1 MMRKKIL
8 IFFAISCFG
17 FYSVAQT
24 PIAAEMTD
32 GKSLIEAYVSPLGNG
47 LGAALNN
54 GWYNTAKTHHLGGF
68 DVTITA
74 NLVLV
79 PADAKIFNITGSN
92 DGTFKGGNTA
102 TILGSIN
109 GGEQANSTYGSIPMP
124 GGLNIP
130 LLPVPILQAG
140 VGLIKNTEINVR
152 FMPEIEM
159 KGVGTNLFGVG
170 VKHDILQWFPI
181 VDKMPVDMS
190 IQAGYTKLSS
200 TFEMNDPSNTI
211 APPQANMDITA
222 TTINLLVS
230 KKILMFTPYFG
241 VGYNST
247 KTTFNV
253 DGEYDIAGYKI
264 GAKDLT
270 DIEFESNNTLRANLG
285 FRFQIAVLALQ
296 ANYTFSEYSV
306 ATLGIGISVR

>member
-1 MMRKKIL
+1 MRKKL
-8 IFFAISCFG
+8 FTFFAISCFS

-24 PIAAEMTD
+24 SIAAEMTD

-109 GGEQANSTYGSIPMP
+109 GGEQANSTYGSMPMP